1 MTALSAM
8 TDQQLM
14 FRFSIIAG
22 MEWTDDV
29 QAVHDELVGRGYVY
43 DPRYRD
49 FLTCEQWN
57 KRHGD
62 WAKREC
68 E

>member
-1 MTALSAM
+1 M

-14 FRFSIIAG
+14 NRFSIIAM
-22 MEWTDDV
+22 MEWTQEV
-29 QAVHDELVGRGYVY
+29 QAVHDELIKRGYFY

-57 KRHGD
+57 KRWGD
-62 WAKREC
+62 VHLSEC
-68 E
+68 G